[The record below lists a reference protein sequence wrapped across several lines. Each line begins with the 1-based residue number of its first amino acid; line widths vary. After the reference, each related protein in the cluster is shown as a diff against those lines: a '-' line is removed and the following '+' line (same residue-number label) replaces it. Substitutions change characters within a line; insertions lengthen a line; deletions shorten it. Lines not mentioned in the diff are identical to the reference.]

1 MPKIALVH
9 DYLREYGG
17 GERVLEAL
25 HEMFPDAPVF
35 VAFYDKEAMG
45 KNWFRFENWD
55 LRQTRMISFPFYKI
69 LFSPMRIFAK
79 WAFEQLDLSDYNV
92 VISSS
97 NAYFAKAA
105 KATNGKHYCY
115 CHTPPR
121 VLYGYSAKSNWRANP
136 FTRFA
141 GNLLNHFVRQMDF
154 RAAQNPDVF
163 IANSQETQMR
173 IKKFYK
179 RDSVVINPPVKICDL
194 AKKFFDDLS
203 DKELKELNKKK
214 ANSYY
219 LYVNRLAMA
228 KHPEFAVQTANQ
240 LGLNLKVVG
249 DGSMLNG
256 LKEMAGKTVEFL
268 GAVND
273 QQLIELYKNAK
284 ALLYPVEDEDFGMV
298 PVEAMSFGTP
308 VIAHRSGGPKETI
321 KEGKTGLFFDE
332 LNAKALG
339 LAVRDFEKNFV
350 YDIKEIHNSTKAYS
364 FASFKK
370 KINSLIAA

>member
-1 MPKIALVH
+1 
-9 DYLREYGG
+9 
-17 GERVLEAL
+17 
-25 HEMFPDAPVF
+25 
-35 VAFYDKEAMG
+35 
-45 KNWFRFENWD
+45 
-55 LRQTRMISFPFYKI
+55 
-69 LFSPMRIFAK
+69 MRIFAK
-79 WAFEQLDLSDYNV
+79 RAFEQLDLSDYDI

-105 KATNGKHYCY
+105 KAVNGKHYCY

-163 IANSQETQMR
+163 IANSEETKMR

-194 AKKFFDDLS
+194 AKKFFDNLS
-203 DKELKELNKKK
+203 DKELKELSKKK

-219 LYVNRLAMA
+219 LYVNRLALA
-228 KHPEFAVQTANQ
+228 KHPELAVQVANQ

-249 DGSMLNG
+249 DGSMLDG
-256 LKEMAGKTVEFL
+256 LREQAGKTVEFL
-268 GAVND
+268 GAVDD
-273 QQLIELYKNAK
+273 QQLVELYKNAK

-339 LAVRDFEKNFV
+339 LAVNNFEKNFV
-350 YDIKEIHNSTKAYS
+350 YNIKEIHNSIKSYS

-370 KINSLIAA
+370 KINDLINA